1 MDLGLRPGGE
11 LATGLGGEVV
21 YMLCTSLICRL
32 AFTCLLVTLRT
43 TLAGGVSSIPMNG
56 FSCSMGGEGALLTLE
71 GPEADLALLPFSIRL
86 KTAPCLPT
94 IELVRLPRDPTR
106 LSTWKESVLNFR
118 TLECENLLDLC
129 IRGRWRVVKGGKA

>member
-43 TLAGGVSSIPMNG
+43 TLAGSVSSIPMNG

-71 GPEADLALLPFSIRL
+71 GPEADLALLPFSIKL
-86 KTAPCLPT
+86 NTAPCLPT

-106 LSTWKESVLNFR
+106 LSTSVSEEDGELLREERPESLPSA
-118 TLECENLLDLC
+118 
-129 IRGRWRVVKGGKA
+129 W